1 MARFTISSKMDDYTE
16 KLNDLRLNTKEYFDA
31 AIKKGGGVV
40 ADAVRAEINALPINT
55 GYKKRGNEMIRGLN
69 TLQKGGLQDSLGIA
83 PPRDDGDFRNVKV
96 GFDGYNQNYTDAYPN
111 GQPNVVIARS
121 VEKGTSF
128 RSPNPFIAR
137 AARKSKEK
145 ATKTMEDEIDRIIGD
160 MFK

>member
-1 MARFTISSKMDDYTE
+1 MAKFTVSSNMDEYIG
-16 KLNDLRLNTKEYFDA
+16 KLENLKLNTKEYFDA

-55 GYKKRGNEMIRGLN
+55 GAKKRGGEMIKGVT
-69 TLQKGGLQDSLGIA
+69 TLQKAGLQDSLGVA

-96 GFDGYNQNYTDAYPN
+96 GFDGYNQSRTKAYPN

-121 VEKGTSF
+121 VEHGTSF
-128 RSPNPFIAR
+128 RSPNPFMSR
-137 AARKSKEK
+137 AVRKSKEK
-145 ATKTMEDEIDRIIGD
+145 ATKTMSDEIDQIIGE